1 MGEGNT
7 FYARGEA
14 VALFSDETLQLTDP
28 DEGAAVS
35 QIVITLDGET
45 TVDNAFGTT
54 YETIFSASGS
64 TFVAQSGT
72 ELTISGTG
80 VAGDPLT
87 ISGAGSMEDYRE
99 ALLSLRYENTNPNAF
114 AGDRA
119 ISVTVTDETGAG
131 SAPTDFILPVE
142 WATVADLNGPSGE
155 GRDHSITYLEG
166 SGSQAIATADAEM
179 IDQDGNTVEVVITLE
194 DAVNGSAEM
203 LFVDPAVLPA
213 LAALNIVVTGNGTHE
228 IRLTSEEGVDPTN
241 FQLALRA
248 VRYVNS
254 STAPT
259 AAERHVTVSS
269 TDADGNPGVPATTV
283 IGMELVNDAPVA
295 DLSISYEASE
305 TRNPLSGDQLL
316 LDGTLDDA
324 DGLGPNPPVIEWL
337 RDGVVIASG
346 NGMPVYTLKPAD
358 AGHVI
363 SARITYTDGE
373 GNLEVINVDG
383 PAMVGLNLE
392 GTDGADLL
400 IGSRGADVISGR
412 MFNDTLMGGAGN
424 DSLYGNG
431 DDDRLYVNEG
441 NDSLYGEGGQRLAAW
456 RSGRRPGRGRR
467 RQRHARGRSGQ
478 RHPAGWRGQR
488 HGQLRN
494 GHRGRYRQPSRCR
507 AKASS

>member
-1 MGEGNT
+1 M
-7 FYARGEA
+7 
-14 VALFSDETLQLTDP
+14 
-28 DEGAAVS
+28 
-35 QIVITLDGET
+35 
-45 TVDNAFGTT
+45 
-54 YETIFSASGS
+54 
-64 TFVAQSGT
+64 
-72 ELTISGTG
+72 
-80 VAGDPLT
+80 
-87 ISGAGSMEDYRE
+87 
-99 ALLSLRYENTNPNAF
+99 
-114 AGDRA
+114 
-119 ISVTVTDETGAG
+119 TDETGAG

-392 GTDGADLL
+392 GTDGA
-400 IGSRGADVISGR
+400 ICSSARGAR
-412 MFNDTLMGGAGN
+412 T
-424 DSLYGNG
+424 
-431 DDDRLYVNEG
+431 
-441 NDSLYGEGGQRLAAW
+441 
-456 RSGRRPGRGRR
+456 
-467 RQRHARGRSGQ
+467 
-478 RHPAGWRGQR
+478 
-488 HGQLRN
+488 
-494 GHRGRYRQPSRCR
+494 
-507 AKASS
+507 